1 MKKWQNL
8 VAVCAMSV
16 SVLAGCSSTSSDA
29 ADSNGE
35 AGAADGAKGSVYYL
49 NFKPEQDEAWQNLAK
64 NIQKKQELTL
74 KS

>member
-35 AGAADGAKGSVYYL
+35 AGAADGAKVP
-49 NFKPEQDEAWQNLAK
+49 F
-64 NIQKKQELTL
+64 TT
-74 KS
+74 